1 MTGAPGHIP
10 DVSDGEG
17 PMLAAG
23 KMVGRYRLLSLVAS
37 GGMAQIWAAK
47 PESGGFSRTV
57 ALKVVRPEYASD
69 EEYRRMLID
78 EAAAASAVH
87 HPTSARSSSSASTST
102 SCSSRWNGSRAT
114 ASPA

>member
-1 MTGAPGHIP
+1 MTGSVGHMP
-10 DVSDGEG
+10 DSDS

-69 EEYRRMLID
+69 EEYRRMLVD
-78 EAAAASAVH
+78 EAAAASAVP
-87 HPTSARSSSSASTST
+87 HPDVREIFELGRHEPVVLVALR
-102 SCSSRWNGSRAT
+102 CGRADSI
-114 ASPA
+114 AAGM

>member
-1 MTGAPGHIP
+1 MDAPGEGSRMTGAPGQIP

-37 GGMAQIWAAK
+37 GGMAQISAAK

-69 EEYRRMLID
+69 EDYARMLID
-78 EAAAASAVH
+78 ERPAAAAG
-87 HPTSARSSSSASTST
+87 HPPNLSQNR
-102 SCSSRWNGSRAT
+102 
-114 ASPA
+114 